1 MRVLYANN
9 MAPGVGVVKCLSVCV
24 CEYFETLQVCVCVC
38 VKSILSA
45 GFSFFKSVV
54 GFQRKTSGVGVLGGI
69 EIKVLIKGGINTMLI
84 KWASGRGSRCCYSI
98 L

>member
-1 MRVLYANN
+1 MLITWPQALEWSS
-9 MAPGVGVVKCLSVCV
+9 ALVCV
-24 CEYFETLQVCVCVC
+24 YVSTFKHCRCVCLC

-84 KWASGRGSRCCYSI
+84 KWASGRGSCCCYSI

>member
-24 CEYFETLQVCVCVC
+24 CEYFQTLQVCRCVC
-38 VKSILSA
+38 EKHFKCWFFFFQKCCR
-45 GFSFFKSVV
+45 FSKENEW
-54 GFQRKTSGVGVLGGI
+54 SGGAGGI

>member
-1 MRVLYANN
+1 MLITWPQALEWSS
-9 MAPGVGVVKCLSVCV
+9 ALVCV
-24 CEYFETLQVCVCVC
+24 CVSTFKHCRCVGVC

-54 GFQRKTSGVGVLGGI
+54 GFQRKTSGVGVLGGRGI